1 MLSKFYVASL
11 LVNDSVHTTG
21 RIPVWFTSNAA
32 LKATVIPA
40 TNVITS
46 VWLRK
51 RRSAWKEKPLIE
63 TPNTEEVEELSEQT
77 TESTGLDASLATAA
91 SPAEDR
97 TRKQEEYK
105 PLPEASEA
113 DEGLEG
119 TSGGAEAGDNLA
131 DVAAQVEKLGIEG
144 EENKTLPEIST
155 SQSGEAQSKHYLKRS
170 LHIKYSRM

>member
-1 MLSKFYVASL
+1 MIHFKCCPESDRYPCHKCHNQFM
-11 LVNDSVHTTG
+11 
-21 RIPVWFTSNAA
+21 AA
-32 LKATVIPA
+32 QEEERV
-40 TNVITS
+40 
-46 VWLRK
+46 
-51 RRSAWKEKPLIE
+51 KEPEENKPLIE

-97 TRKQEEYK
+97 ARKQEEDK

-131 DVAAQVEKLGIEG
+131 YVQVKKLEIEG